1 MYDAAQNAR
10 DGGVNLAFFNA
21 NDIFWQVR
29 FEASAAGVA
38 NRVMVCYRYAS
49 IDPVYGPT
57 TTVMWR
63 AAPANRPEQL
73 LMGVQYTSEA
83 NWGTTVPY
91 VVTNSS
97 NWAYSGT
104 GVKDADAIP
113 GIVGYQMDRYMSD
126 VAAPAAISRTLLSQS
141 PFTNSGGAADYANSS
156 LYQAPSGAFVFAA
169 GSSSWSGALDNFGLT
184 TPTDARIQQTSA
196 NILNG
201 FTTSQV
207 VKDLKLTAPA
217 TATAGQAFTITV
229 VAENAQG
236 TPVTSYGGTVHF
248 SASDLSITMPP
259 DSKLTNG
266 QGSFFVTLLHAGA
279 QTITV
284 SDAANS
290 LSTSVSITVI
300 AAPAN
305 HLWVHSDD
313 VGVAGAS
320 GTFIVLP
327 KDSYNNTD
335 TNYAGTVH
343 FTSSDPAATVPP
355 DTKITNGGF
364 GGSVTFRTAGLQR
377 ITATDTA
384 TPPIT
389 GFWTIRILAGA
400 PASLTITVPTS
411 ARVNQ
416 PFMLTVTALDAYG
429 NVSSGLY
436 GYGGTVHFSSSD
448 LLATTL
454 GKLPAD
460 YAFTAADNGTHSFAA
475 ALMTPPSQTI
485 TVTDTVKPNLSTT
498 SPPITVSA
506 M

>member
-10 DGGVNLAFFNA
+10 EGGVNLAFFNA

-91 VVTNSS
+91 VVTNSA
-97 NWAYSGT
+97 NWAYNGT
-104 GVKDADAIP
+104 GVKDGDAVP
-113 GIVGYQMDRYMSD
+113 GVVGYQMDRYMSD
-126 VAAPAAISRTLLSQS
+126 VPAPASISRTLLSQS
-141 PFTNSGGAADYANSS
+141 PFTTSGGTADYANSS

-184 TPTDARIQQTSA
+184 TPTDARIQQTTA
-196 NILNG
+196 NVLNG

-207 VKDLKLTAPA
+207 VKDLKVTAPA

-248 SASDLSITMPP
+248 TATSDAMPP
-259 DSKLTNG
+259 DSKLVNG
-266 QGSFFVTLLHAGA
+266 QGSFQATMIHALA

-290 LSTSVSITVI
+290 LSTSVSITVS

-305 HLWVHSDD
+305 HLWVHGDD
-313 VGVAGAS
+313 VGLAG
-320 GTFIVLP
+320 GTDGYIVMA

-355 DTKITNGGF
+355 DTKLTNGF
-364 GGSVTFRTAGLQR
+364 SNAPVTFRTAGRQWAA
-377 ITATDTA
+377 ATDTA
-384 TPPIT
+384 NPSIT
-389 GFWTIRILAGA
+389 GLWSIWILAAA
-400 PASLTITVPTS
+400 PARLAITAPTS
-411 ARVNQ
+411 AKVNQ
-416 PFMLTVTALDAYG
+416 PFTLTVTALDAYG
-429 NVSSGLY
+429 NVANGY
-436 GYGGTVHFSSSD
+436 IGYGGTVHFTSSD

-460 YAFTAADNGTHSFAA
+460 YAFTTADAGTHSFAA

-485 TVTDTVKPNLSTT
+485 TVTDTVKPNLSAT
-498 SPPITVSA
+498 SSPTAVSA